1 MNRIL
6 VTGAAGQVGS
16 AIRSIQNGY
25 KYTFFFTDRK
35 ELDITD
41 KNAVLKFV
49 KNNKVDIIINCA
61 AYTAVDL
68 AESEKDKCF
77 LINEKAVGYLA
88 EACAQ
93 NEGLL
98 VHISSDYV
106 YHCDH
111 NQPMSENSTT
121 KPKGVYATSKL
132 AGEHLALANCPNT
145 IILRTS
151 WVYSYEG
158 KNFVKT
164 IDRLAKNRDHL
175 TVVNDQIG
183 SPTYAL
189 DIAKTILELL
199 MISNEKEIS
208 GTYNFCNE
216 GFISWYDFAKEIVRY
231 RAYEC
236 KVDPVPSS
244 AYPTA
249 AKRPLNSRLDTS
261 KIQGLGIH
269 LSPWLTSLHNCLDKL
284 N

>member
-1 MNRIL
+1 MKRIL

-16 AIRSIQNGY
+16 AIRSIHNEY
-25 KYTFFFTDRK
+25 KHTFFFTDRK

-41 KNAVLKFV
+41 KNAVAEFI
-49 KNNKVDIIINCA
+49 NINKIDTIINCA

-93 NEGLL
+93 NDGLL

-111 NQPMSENSTT
+111 NQPMSENSAT
-121 KPKGVYATSKL
+121 KPKGVYAKSKL

-164 IDRLAKNRDHL
+164 IDRLAKNRDLL

-199 MISNEKEIS
+199 KISNKKEIS

-231 RAYEC
+231 RAYQC

-261 KIQGLGIH
+261 KIKGLGIH
-269 LSPWLTSLHNCLDKL
+269 LTPWLTSLHNCLDIIK
-284 N
+284 

>member
-16 AIRSIQNGY
+16 AMRSIHNEY
-25 KYTFFFTDRK
+25 RYTFFFTDRK

-41 KNAVLKFV
+41 KNAVVEFV
-49 KNNKVDIIINCA
+49 KANKIDTIINCA

-93 NEGLL
+93 NKGLL

-111 NQPMSENSTT
+111 NQPMSESSAT
-121 KPKGVYATSKL
+121 KPKGVYAKSKL
-132 AGEHLALANCPNT
+132 AGEHLALANCPSA

-164 IDRLAKNRDHL
+164 IDRLAKNRDLL

-231 RAYEC
+231 RAYKC

>member
-16 AIRSIQNGY
+16 AIRSIHNGY
-25 KYTFFFTDRK
+25 KCTFFFTDRK

-93 NEGLL
+93 NEGFL

-231 RAYEC
+231 RAYKC

>member
-16 AIRSIQNGY
+16 AIRSIHNGY
-25 KYTFFFTDRK
+25 KHAFFFTDRK

-41 KNAVLKFV
+41 KNAVSEFV
-49 KNNKVDIIINCA
+49 KINKVDTIINCA

-68 AESEKDKCF
+68 AESEKDQCF

-93 NEGLL
+93 NGGLL

-111 NQPMSENSTT
+111 NQPMSENSAT
-121 KPKGVYATSKL
+121 KPKGVYAASKL

-175 TVVNDQIG
+175 TIVNDQIG

-199 MISNEKEIS
+199 KISNEKEIS

-231 RAYEC
+231 RAYQC
-236 KVDPVPSS
+236 KVNPVPSS

-269 LSPWLTSLHNCLDKL
+269 LTPWVTSLHNCLDIL